1 MLIKKLTKIMGN
13 IVLLQK
19 NKKISAVLVL
29 GLIKKKI
36 NKNNGKHC
44 FTTEK

>member
-1 MLIKKLTKIMGN
+1 MGN

-19 NKKISAVLVL
+19 NKKFSAVLVL
-29 GLIKKKI
+29 GLIKKI